1 MSTAILEQ
9 IRSISSDIFSV
20 PASSITEQS
29 SPESIEAWDSTQ
41 HLNLVIALEDKFNI
55 QLSPEDFEQMRNI
68 GNVAQ
73 IVEGKLQTTRK

>member
-41 HLNLVIALEDKFNI
+41 HLNLVLALEEKFNI
-55 QLSPEDFEQMRNI
+55 QLSPEDIEQMRNI